1 MARARQAA
9 AEAEAEEAAQPGSEI
24 DEDFARELGFTDEAE
39 SPEASASKQA
49 QEKTVYIPPAPTSER
64 EQLAASDI
72 TNVVVTNQPAIATCV
87 QNFKAGTSLENG
99 GRFQMRWSVD
109 TAGTVSGVAMETDA
123 LKGSPL
129 AGCIEDQVRGWK
141 FPVHRVAMNTP
152 VHYPFV
158 F

>member
-1 MARARQAA
+1 MALARQAA
-9 AEAEAEEAAQPGSEI
+9 AEAAAEEAAPPESEI

-39 SPEASASKQA
+39 SPEASAPKQA

-64 EQLAASDI
+64 EQLAPSDI
-72 TNVVVTNQPAIATCV
+72 TNVVVTNQPAIAACV
-87 QNFKAGTSLENG
+87 QNFKTGTALENG
-99 GRFQMRWSVD
+99 GRFQLRWSVD
-109 TAGTVSGVAMETDA
+109 PAGTVSGVSMETEA

-141 FPVHRVAMNTP
+141 FPVHRVAMNAP

>member
-1 MARARQAA
+1 
-9 AEAEAEEAAQPGSEI
+9 
-24 DEDFARELGFTDEAE
+24 
-39 SPEASASKQA
+39 
-49 QEKTVYIPPAPTSER
+49 
-64 EQLAASDI
+64 SDI

-87 QNFKAGTSLENG
+87 QNFKAGTALENG
-99 GRFQMRWSVD
+99 GRFQLRWSVD
-109 TAGTVSGVAMETDA
+109 TAGTVSGVAMETEA